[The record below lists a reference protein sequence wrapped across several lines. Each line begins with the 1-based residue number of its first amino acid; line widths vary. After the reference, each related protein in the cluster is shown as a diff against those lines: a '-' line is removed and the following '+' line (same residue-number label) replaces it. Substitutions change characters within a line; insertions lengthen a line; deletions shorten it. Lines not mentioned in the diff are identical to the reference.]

1 MTGMLASVMNKE
13 EALAVLKVG
22 VDIIDLK
29 QPSKGALGALE
40 ITEVAEIVRAIKGQT
55 RISATIGDLPM
66 EPERVFNAIKKM
78 AKTQVDYIKIG
89 IFPNGDRQATLHKLS
104 ELKSLKL
111 SLIAVLFA
119 DALPNLD
126 IIQVLKQVGFTGVML
141 DTLDKKQG
149 SLVDIMSFQQ
159 IHAFVNEAQKQTL
172 LSGLAG
178 SLKKSDI
185 QMLMTL
191 KPDYLGFRGALC
203 FQENRVSSLTYDA
216 VVRVKA
222 EIEQG
227 GSRLKNVF

>member
-149 SLVDIMSFQQ
+149 SLVDIMPFQQ

-227 GSRLKNVF
+227 GSRLKNAF

>member
-40 ITEVAEIVRAIKGQT
+40 IEEIAEIVQMVQGRCL
-55 RISATIGDLPM
+55 ISATIGDLPM
-66 EPERVFNAIKKM
+66 EPKLVFDAIKKM
-78 AKTQVDYIKIG
+78 ATTQVDYIKIG
-89 IFPNGDRQATLHKLS
+89 FFPKGNIQVTLNKLS
-104 ELKSLKL
+104 ELKPLNL

-119 DALPNLD
+119 DVLPHLD
-126 IIQVLKQVGFTGVML
+126 IIQVLKQAGFTGVML

-149 SLVDIMSFQQ
+149 SLVDIMPFQK
-159 IHAFVNEAQKQTL
+159 IHAFVNEVQQQNL

-185 QMLMTL
+185 QTLMTL

-203 FQENRVSSLTYDA
+203 HKQNRISALEHDA
-216 VVRVKA
+216 VLDIKAQIVRA
-222 EIEQG
+222 
-227 GSRLKNVF
+227 